1 MISSVSLKKGGGSK
15 RDPKPKKASSSKRA
29 QKRKLKQDAQDTEEH
44 ELESLLFGGSIGN
57 YERSF
62 QEADIMEGSTTG
74 SYDVARDQEISRSDD
89 EQDDDEEHLVDEQDF
104 DEHGI
109 MIDRSSSFRSTKLFN
124 NDKETAFE
132 VNNKKETTK
141 INVITADDKGLVEAT
156 TTAKPVWVDS
166 EEEGEDDENA
176 SKQKVSLVSTQ
187 KLKKL
192 RSSLDQT
199 SVDTKEYVQRL
210 RERHEYST
218 SVPTSWAKV
227 EDFHL
232 REHIREGINDDEID
246 KAMSTSAHQLLSNS
260 AAPLTSHDINGIPSS
275 SALVA
280 QSIRLERQP
289 DANLMEPN
297 KAAVQVVKFH
307 PRHSKVLFTAGLDK
321 TLRFFQIDGKTNPKV
336 HGIHFPDM
344 PIMSA
349 SYLGPEGSAV
359 VLSGRRSYFYVC
371 DVASGNV
378 TKIPRIMHRPEKSL
392 ERMITSP
399 CGKYIVF
406 IGYDGHAIL
415 VDGSTRHLAST
426 IKMNGSCRAVSFS
439 PCGTYLFSSGS
450 DGDVYQW
457 DIRKTS
463 SSIPKCVRRISNEDG
478 TIVQSLALSDQFLA
492 VGAESGVVNMFPSP
506 CASDP
511 DFSFNESYF
520 SSSSTKQVAPLKRLM
535 NLHTC
540 ATGLKFNHDG
550 QILAMWSRFVNG
562 VGSLKLVHSQS
573 QTVFSNWPTNKT
585 PLGYVWSLDFSP
597 NSEYLAI
604 GNDKGKCLL
613 YSLRHY
619 AD

>member
-29 QKRKLKQDAQDTEEH
+29 QKRKLKQDAQDTEEY

-57 YERSF
+57 YERSSKD
-62 QEADIMEGSTTG
+62 ADIVKGGT
-74 SYDVARDQEISRSDD
+74 SYDVVRDEEISRSDD
-89 EQDDDEEHLVDEQDF
+89 EQNDDEEHLVDEQDF

-109 MIDRSSSFRSTKLFN
+109 MIDRSSSLRRAKILS
-124 NDKETAFE
+124 NDKEPDCE

-166 EEEGEDDENA
+166 EEEEEGEDELIA

-210 RERHEYST
+210 RERHEYSI

-227 EDFHL
+227 EDYHL
-232 REHIREGINDDEID
+232 RENNREGIYDDEID

-260 AAPLTSHDINGIPSS
+260 AAPVTSRDIHGIPSS
-275 SALVA
+275 SGLVA

-297 KAAVQVVKFH
+297 KATVQVVKFH

-336 HGIHFPDM
+336 HGIHCKNIFIYRQLKFYLYIDYQTDFFTLIFYPSLAVPDM

-457 DIRKTS
+457 DIRKTTG
-463 SSIPKCVRRISNEDG
+463 SIPKCVRRISNEDG

-492 VGAESGVVNMFPSP
+492 VGAESGVVNMFPTP
-506 CASDP
+506 CTSNP
-511 DFSFNESYF
+511 DFSCNDSYF
-520 SSSSTKQVAPLKRLM
+520 SSSSTKPVAPLKRLM

-550 QILAMWSRFVNG
+550 QILA
-562 VGSLKLVHSQS
+562 
-573 QTVFSNWPTNKT
+573 
-585 PLGYVWSLDFSP
+585 
-597 NSEYLAI
+597 
-604 GNDKGKCLL
+604 
-613 YSLRHY
+613 
-619 AD
+619 